1 MCVCWKLK
9 NLFDTTVQSSPRVDK
24 SAFDNSPQ
32 NHIVT
37 KRGLIRALFQS
48 LRFPKAPSM
57 RLGLLLLFAACIGH
71 AIAIQISLMMGILLP
86 KTLDVLLKLREGKNL
101 LDLDSQ
107 EHALKNQINK
117 VAHQIDDLH
126 RLEVSSTSRTLSL
139 LQSSLP
145 DRVALD
151 LKLNNLKEYMR
162 KIDVYYKRMKQYAG
176 YHTGYKVNR
185 RSIRVRRFE
194 RFTLENF
201 ATEVVAHHPNSVQS
215 LNAHVHEYFMPGQ
228 LGIMNSNIVKS
239 FLKLGSVSIQ

>member
-1 MCVCWKLK
+1 
-9 NLFDTTVQSSPRVDK
+9 
-24 SAFDNSPQ
+24 
-32 NHIVT
+32 
-37 KRGLIRALFQS
+37 
-48 LRFPKAPSM
+48 M

-101 LDLDSQ
+101 LDIDSQ

-239 FLKLGSVSIQ
+239 FLKLGSVSIQWRPGTFDKKN